1 MIPVASGDSRPSRLP
16 RSDRSH
22 DVQAASDILHTAA
35 NLLPERAGELPSVI
49 HSAFGETDLAL
60 GSLVTLLGAG
70 ATRDSRTGVL
80 MAQHAERQN
89 NTDSD
94 SAQLARELYM
104 IVLGLSAPSPAAAA
118 ADPLKARH
126 PNRRFDGMPLSPLRP
141 RGLGAGRSTFTG
153 CRRL

>member
-1 MIPVASGDSRPSRLP
+1 
-16 RSDRSH
+16 
-22 DVQAASDILHTAA
+22 VQAASDILHTAA

-126 PNRRFDGMPLSPLRP
+126 PNRRAQSARFDGMPLSPLRP